1 MSAIRLR
8 ISGAVQGVGFRAFV
22 LREAR
27 ALGLKGWVRNRLDGT
42 VEVQASGG
50 QAALE
55 TLVARCREGPF
66 GARVENVSV
75 TPIQDETAIGFRQL
89 PTH

>member
-1 MSAIRLR
+1 MNTIRLR
-8 ISGAVQGVGFRAFV
+8 ISGAVHGVGFRVFV

-27 ALGLKGWVRNRLDGT
+27 ALALKGWVRNRADGT
-42 VEVQASGG
+42 VEVLAAGG

-75 TPIQDETAIGFRQL
+75 TPVQDEIAADFRQL
-89 PTH
+89 PTL

>member
-1 MSAIRLR
+1 MSTIRLR

-27 ALGLKGWVRNRLDGT
+27 VLALKGWVRNRVDGT

-55 TLVARCREGPF
+55 TLVARCRAGPF
-66 GARVENVSV
+66 GARVQNVSV
-75 TPIQDETAIGFRQL
+75 TPVQDETTADFRQL
-89 PTH
+89 PTA

>member
-1 MSAIRLR
+1 MGALRLR

-27 ALGLKGWVRNRLDGT
+27 VLALTGWVRNRLDGT
-42 VEVQASGG
+42 VEVLAAGG

-55 TLVARCREGPF
+55 TLAARCREGPRA
-66 GARVENVSV
+66 ARVRDVHVSV
-75 TPIQDETAIGFRQL
+75 SDETPGDGFREL
-89 PTH
+89 PTS